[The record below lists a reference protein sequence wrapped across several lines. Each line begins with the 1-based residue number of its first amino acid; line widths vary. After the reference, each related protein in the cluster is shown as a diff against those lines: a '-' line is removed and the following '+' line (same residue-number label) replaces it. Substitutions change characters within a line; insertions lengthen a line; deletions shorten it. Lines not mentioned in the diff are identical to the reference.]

1 MTRSRSRSAGRVHP
15 RCARSAPLL
24 AAFALLAVPAVLAAG
39 RVAAQE
45 PAREPDPERAEAIE
59 RADAI
64 RDTLTQPPGAPP
76 FDAID
81 ALMLPLRIVAVP
93 LDLLFKGIGWAAG
106 RITRPGPPT
115 LPVRVVRAVREWGA
129 VPRITSFGQR
139 SGVAFELD
147 LVRFSPFFFSSG
159 ISIRGS
165 QRHELGVELGGPEA
179 GLTASYA
186 FLRDAEPRFWGI
198 GSGTSQEMES
208 VFLRDQQR
216 LGVSAAGRVG
226 VLRLSGSAGY
236 EDNRVDR
243 GFGGNPDLHDVFD
256 PLPFGVAERT
266 EYARLEAT
274 AALDFTRQRA
284 FQSRGVL
291 FGAGG
296 ALFRGVDGTPSDFHR
311 LEGEVI
317 GYLPI
322 NPRQQLAVRSFAVVT
337 RLDDGEGIP
346 FFHLARVGG
355 STGLRG
361 FSTDRFRDRDA
372 FGLMAEWR
380 YEIWRELHQRSRME
394 FFLFFDAAGVTGSL
408 GDLSSEDLRE
418 SYGFGFRLVKLEG
431 LVGYTSFGFGAEGFR
446 WRLGDSWSF

>member
-1 MTRSRSRSAGRVHP
+1 MKGSRSRSAGRARP
-15 RCARSAPLL
+15 RSARSAAPL
-24 AAFALLAVPAVLAAG
+24 AALAILAGPALLGV
-39 RVAAQE
+39 RTVAAQE
-45 PAREPDPERAEAIE
+45 TDPGRAAAIE

-64 RDTLTQPPGAPP
+64 RDTLSQPPGAPAV
-76 FDAID
+76 DAID
-81 ALMLPLRIVAVP
+81 IVMLPLRIVALP
-93 LDLLFKGIGWAAG
+93 LDLVFDGIGWAVG

-129 VPRITSFGQR
+129 VPRVTSFGQR

-147 LVRFSPFFFSSG
+147 LVRFSPFFFNTG

-165 QRHELGVELGGPEA
+165 QRHELGIELGEPGS

-186 FLRDAEPRFWGI
+186 FTRDAEPRFWGI
-198 GSGTSQEMES
+198 GSGTSEETES
-208 VFLRDQQR
+208 VYLRDQQR
-216 LGVSAAGRVG
+216 LEVAGAGRVG

-243 GFGGNPDLHDVFD
+243 GFGGRTDLHDVFD

-266 EYARLEAT
+266 KYARLEAS
-274 AALDFTRQRA
+274 AALDFIRQRG
-284 FQSRGVL
+284 FQRRGVL
-291 FGAGG
+291 LGAGG

-372 FGLMAEWR
+372 FGIMAEWR
-380 YEIWRELHQRSRME
+380 YEIWRDLHQRSRME
-394 FFLFFDAAGVTGSL
+394 FFLFFDEAGVTRSL
-408 GDLSSEDLRE
+408 GDLSSGDLRE
-418 SYGFGFRLVKLEG
+418 SYGFGFRFVTLEG
-431 LVGYTSFGFGAEGFR
+431 LMGYTSFGFGAEGFR